1 VAGEDDFRAQTLFQT
16 GLLLWWMGDFSGSLS
31 MLDQAVP
38 LMHRSG
44 DVIGSAMT
52 EGYIAANHA
61 SLGNFEEA
69 DRRMAISRELAEQA
83 DALARLDFQLAEA
96 GLAGQRGDFGTSVR
110 HAGECLGSA
119 VELGALGCATVA
131 GTILGAS
138 QVGSGSAAQARVSL
152 QRTLELATQGF
163 LVPVRMRASVFL
175 SSAQALG
182 GELGLAKE
190 GFSTVIDDISM
201 MGSPYGEAEAKLQR
215 GLVLASHP
223 DGDPTSALADLE
235 EAGAVFERLGAR
247 PALAR
252 ALRGQAMALTR
263 LGREAQADNGFA
275 EAAGMANEMGL
286 MDGPWPVSVEALHA
300 AAGASAPLQMIE

>member
-1 VAGEDDFRAQTLFQT
+1 
-16 GLLLWWMGDFSGSLS
+16 
-31 MLDQAVP
+31 
-38 LMHRSG
+38 
-44 DVIGSAMT
+44 
-52 EGYIAANHA
+52 
-61 SLGNFEEA
+61 
-69 DRRMAISRELAEQA
+69 
-83 DALARLDFQLAEA
+83 
-96 GLAGQRGDFGTSVR
+96 
-110 HAGECLGSA
+110 
-119 VELGALGCATVA
+119 
-131 GTILGAS
+131 
-138 QVGSGSAAQARVSL
+138 VSL

-263 LGREAQADNGFA
+263 LGRDAQADNGFA

>member
-1 VAGEDDFRAQTLFQT
+1 
-16 GLLLWWMGDFSGSLS
+16 

-110 HAGECLGSA
+110 HADECLGSA

-182 GELGLAKE
+182 GELDLARQ
-190 GFSTVIDDISM
+190 GFSTAIADM
-201 MGSPYGEAEAKLQR
+201 ARTGSPYGEAEAKLQR

-263 LGREAQADNGFA
+263 LGRDAQADNGFA